1 MVVTLGKSG
10 GKAVVSRIRSASS
23 RLAVMLISTIAVR
36 LNSTDGIVA
45 KVTVNVEFSPSSS
58 TVGCPDM
65 MAGTVNEDNNKEGSM
80 SSIIEVL

>member
-10 GKAVVSRIRSASS
+10 GKAVVSRIRLASS
-23 RLAVMLISTIAVR
+23 RLAVMLISTMAVLTT

-45 KVTVNVEFSPSSS
+45 KVALNVAFSPSSF

-65 MAGTVNEDNNKEGSM
+65 MDGTVNEDNNTGR
-80 SSIIEVL
+80 

>member
-23 RLAVMLISTIAVR
+23 RLAVMLISTKAVLTT
-36 LNSTDGIVA
+36 LNVTDGIVA
-45 KVTVNVEFSPSSS
+45 KVTVNVAFSPSSS

-65 MAGTVNEDNNKEGSM
+65 MDGIVNEDNNKK
-80 SSIIEVL
+80 VVYLA